1 MTLSMRTLLSIA
13 LLLPA
18 APALAA
24 PLTLDEALAE
34 AARANPDLLV
44 ARAQADSAGVDRS
57 ASWAGVLPRLDLTAA
72 FGRDFIGAQRRV
84 STVPVG
90 IDPATGATLFQQI
103 AVTTPAADFADYSL
117 GLTLQLPLFDGARSW
132 NAIARAGALARS
144 ADRNLDE
151 ARLGVA
157 FDVTRRFYA
166 LVKAEE
172 SLRVLVETVQR
183 SEELVQRADA
193 LFAAGRGP
201 KSDTYAARVNLQNDR
216 IAVEGQRALVALAR
230 ADLSLAL
237 GRRAEAALSV
247 VPPAPVTGPGFSGA
261 AEPPPEDALMER
273 ARKSRPL
280 LASRAEAW
288 RAADLGVSVAKGAW
302 WPVIGAQAAYTRQGP
317 ILSGADGVY
326 GDPARQY
333 VANAQIYLQW
343 NLFQGRK
350 TLTDQESAEIQARRA
365 RVLAEQAEQQV
376 SAEIARARASL
387 LAQSR
392 SAALAL
398 ESLSAAEQGV
408 ALARQRLEAGAANQL
423 EVRDA
428 SLKLTQAKLALVNA
442 RVDTVVA
449 RADLSR
455 AVGGAL

>member
-1 MTLSMRTLLSIA
+1 V
-13 LLLPA
+13 
-18 APALAA
+18 
-24 PLTLDEALAE
+24 
-34 AARANPDLLV
+34 N
-44 ARAQADSAGVDRS
+44 RS

-72 FGRDFIGAQRRV
+72 WGRDFIGAQRRV

-90 IDPATGATLFQQI
+90 VDPATGATLFDQV
-103 AVTTPAADFADYSL
+103 AVSTPAADFADYSL

-132 NAIARAGALARS
+132 NSIAQAGALSRA
-144 ADRNLDE
+144 ADRDLDE
-151 ARLGVA
+151 TRLGVA
-157 FDVTRRFYA
+157 FEVTRRFYE

-172 SLRVLVETVQR
+172 SLRVLEETVER
-183 SEELVQRADA
+183 SEDLVRRADA

-216 IAVEGQRALVALAR
+216 IAVEGQRARVAQTR
-230 ADLSLAL
+230 ADLSVSL
-237 GRRAEAALSV
+237 GRRAEPALSV
-247 VPPAPVTGPGFSGA
+247 VPPAPVTGPGLSAGG
-261 AEPPPEDALMER
+261 EPPTEEGLMQL

-280 LASRAEAW
+280 LASRAESL

-302 WPVIGAQAAYTRQGP
+302 WPAVGAQASYSRQGP
-317 ILSGADGVY
+317 ILTGSDGVY

-333 VANAQIYLQW
+333 VANAQIYVQW
-343 NLFQGRK
+343 NLFQGRR
-350 TLTDQESAEIQARRA
+350 TITDQESAEVQARRA

-376 SAEIARARASL
+376 SAEIARARAAF
-387 LAQSR
+387 LALSR
-392 SAALAL
+392 SATLAL

-428 SLKLTQAKLALVNA
+428 SLKLTQAKLSLVNA
-442 RVDTVVA
+442 RVDTIVA

-455 AVGGAL
+455 AIGGAL

>member
-1 MTLSMRTLLSIA
+1 MRTLLCLA

-24 PLTLDEALAE
+24 PMTLDDALVE
-34 AARANPDLLV
+34 AARANPDLRL
-44 ARAQADSAGVDRS
+44 ALTQADSAGVNLS

-72 FGRDFIGAQRRV
+72 FGRDFIGPQRRV

-90 IDPATGATLFQQI
+90 VDPTTGATLFDQV

-132 NAIARAGALARS
+132 NSIAQAGALARA
-144 ADRNLDE
+144 ADRDLDE

-157 FDVTRRFYA
+157 FEVTRRFYE

-172 SLRVLVETVQR
+172 SLRVLEETVER
-183 SEELVQRADA
+183 SDELVRRADA

-216 IAVEGQRALVALAR
+216 IAVEGQRALVAQAR
-230 ADLSLAL
+230 ANLSLSL
-237 GRRAEAALSV
+237 GRRSEAALSV
-247 VPPAPVTGPGFSGA
+247 VPPAPVAGPGLPGTGDL
-261 AEPPPEDALMER
+261 PPEERLMEL
-273 ARKSRPL
+273 ARKNRPL
-280 LASRAEAW
+280 LASRAESL

-302 WPVIGAQAAYTRQGP
+302 WPSIVAQASYSRQGP
-317 ILSGADGVY
+317 ILSGSDGVY
-326 GDPARQY
+326 GDPAHQY

-350 TLTDQESAEIQARRA
+350 TITDQESAEIQMRRA

-376 SAEIARARASL
+376 SAEIARARANL
-387 LAQSR
+387 MAVSR

-428 SLKLTQAKLALVNA
+428 SLKLTQAKLSLVNA

>member
-1 MTLSMRTLLSIA
+1 MRTLLSIA

-18 APALAA
+18 APAMAA
-24 PLTLDEALAE
+24 PLTLDDALVE
-34 AARANPDLLV
+34 AARANPDLRL

-57 ASWAGVLPRLDLTAA
+57 ASWAGVLPRLDLAAA
-72 FGRDFIGAQRRV
+72 FGRDFIGAQRKV

-90 IDPATGATLFQQI
+90 VDPSTGATLFDQV
-103 AVTTPAADFADYSL
+103 AVNTPARDFPDYSL
-117 GLTLQLPLFDGARSW
+117 GLALQLPLFDGARSW
-132 NAIARAGALARS
+132 NGIARAGALARA
-144 ADRNLDE
+144 ADRDLDE
-151 ARLGVA
+151 TRLGVA
-157 FDVTRRFYA
+157 FEVTRRFYE

-172 SLRVLVETVQR
+172 SLRVLEETVGR
-183 SEELVQRADA
+183 SEELVRRADA
-193 LFAAGRGP
+193 LYAAGRGP

-216 IAVEGQRALVALAR
+216 IAVETQRARVAQSR
-230 ADLSLAL
+230 ADLSIAL
-237 GRRAEAALSV
+237 GRSAEAALSV
-247 VPPAPVTGPGFSGA
+247 VPPAPVAGPGLPGA
-261 AEPPPEDALMER
+261 GEPPPEEALMER

-280 LASRAEAW
+280 LASRAEAS

-302 WPVIGAQAAYTRQGP
+302 WPVIGAQASYSRQGP
-317 ILSGADGVY
+317 ILTGSDGVY
-326 GDPARQY
+326 GDPSRQY

-387 LAQSR
+387 LALSR

-408 ALARQRLEAGAANQL
+408 ALARQRLEVGAANQL

-428 SLKLTQAKLALVNA
+428 SLKLTQAKLSLVNA

-455 AVGGAL
+455 AIGGAL